1 MSDSD
6 KWSVII
12 FPWQLTSPGCFRT
25 VLWSWLGSS
34 SWSLL
39 RLSKVMEKILL
50 FIEINWSSELSAVSF
65 FGGAPSI
72 EKPESIWAN
81 SFVFGANI
89 RVRDLGGQVVQLS
102 AHLRGA
108 EPHSFQA
115 QHLSGNI
122 NLLADVL
129 SRNIL
134 SLREGNLI
142 PLLLLTTASTF
153 QCPTSILLSK
163 GPAYLEL
170 SLELIIVRFFVFS
183 FSNGIIHL
191 AFTFSILLVR

>member
-65 FGGAPSI
+65 FWGGTLNRETRI
-72 EKPESIWAN
+72 N
-81 SFVFGANI
+81 LGHSFVFGANI

-115 QHLSGNI
+115 QPSKWKYKSFGRCLKQKYSIAKG
-122 NLLADVL
+122 
-129 SRNIL
+129 
-134 SLREGNLI
+134 RE
-142 PLLLLTTASTF
+142 SD
-153 QCPTSILLSK
+153 SIAATHYS
-163 GPAYLEL
+163 
-170 SLELIIVRFFVFS
+170 
-183 FSNGIIHL
+183 IHI
-191 AFTFSILLVR
+191 SVPN